1 MKKLFLLSVVLLIVS
16 TLQLSAE
23 PISTTVAATS
33 TSIATVNTQNNKVK
47 GQILD
52 LQTKET
58 LAGAVITANGN
69 KVYSDL
75 DGNFELSNLCG
86 EKCQLKISLIS
97 YQDQIVEIDANNSES
112 LNIKLL
118 QR

>member
-1 MKKLFLLSVVLLIVS
+1 MKKLFLLSIVFS
-16 TLQLSAE
+16 LFVSLQISAK
-23 PISTTVAATS
+23 PISKPAPAAATS
-33 TSIATVNTQNNKVK
+33 VVNAQTNMLK

-52 LQTKET
+52 KLTKET
-58 LAGAVITANGN
+58 LAGAVITANGQ

-75 DGNFELSNLCG
+75 DGNFEITHLCG
-86 EKCQLKISLIS
+86 DVCQLKISMIS
-97 YQDQIVEIDANNSES
+97 YQDQTIDVNVTDEKS